1 MKKPVIEFKDFSF
14 RYKSQNEPTLH
25 DINLTIYEGEKVLI
39 LGPSGSGKSTIGNCI
54 NGLIPFSYEGE
65 IKGSL
70 KVSGIE
76 TQEAN
81 IFTIS
86 NHVGTVLQD
95 SDAQFVGL
103 SVGEDIAFSLEND
116 AVARSIMLEKV
127 KNVATIVSMQDFLEQ
142 VPYNL
147 SGGQKQKVSLAGIMH
162 NDVSTLLFDEPLAA
176 LDPAMGMTAIDLI
189 DKIQKEHNK
198 TVVIIEHRLEDVLYR
213 HIDRIIL
220 VNDGR
225 IILDTT
231 PDELLSSDLLVQSGV
246 REPLYISALKHAGV
260 IFEKGEHLD
269 NIEEIDFD
277 KYKSKVID
285 SFHVVKH
292 NSSKQEQEVIV
303 EVKDVSFKYSSR
315 NNYALEN
322 VSFKIHKGEKVSI
335 VGKNGAGKST
345 IAKLIC
351 GIIRPIK
358 GEVLINGKN
367 YLNLSISEIGHLIGY
382 VMQNPNQMLVKD
394 MIRDEIALALT
405 LNNYDQSTIDE
416 RVEKVLKM
424 TGLYSMRN
432 WPVSVLSYGQ
442 KKRVTIA
449 SILVLEPKLIIL
461 DEPTAGQDLKHYTEI
476 MNFIDDLNKKS
487 NIAIIFITHDMH
499 LAIEYTDRAI
509 VFADGKCIGDDAV
522 YKILSNDEII
532 EKANL
537 KKTSI
542 VTLAQK
548 CGLDPEKY
556 IHYFIDVEKKERENG

>member
-198 TVVIIEHRLEDVLYR
+198 TVVIIELLNDVR
-213 HIDRIIL
+213 
-220 VNDGR
+220 
-225 IILDTT
+225 
-231 PDELLSSDLLVQSGV
+231 
-246 REPLYISALKHAGV
+246 
-260 IFEKGEHLD
+260 
-269 NIEEIDFD
+269 
-277 KYKSKVID
+277 
-285 SFHVVKH
+285 
-292 NSSKQEQEVIV
+292 
-303 EVKDVSFKYSSR
+303 
-315 NNYALEN
+315 
-322 VSFKIHKGEKVSI
+322 
-335 VGKNGAGKST
+335 
-345 IAKLIC
+345 
-351 GIIRPIK
+351 
-358 GEVLINGKN
+358 
-367 YLNLSISEIGHLIGY
+367 
-382 VMQNPNQMLVKD
+382 
-394 MIRDEIALALT
+394 
-405 LNNYDQSTIDE
+405 
-416 RVEKVLKM
+416 
-424 TGLYSMRN
+424 
-432 WPVSVLSYGQ
+432 
-442 KKRVTIA
+442 
-449 SILVLEPKLIIL
+449 
-461 DEPTAGQDLKHYTEI
+461 
-476 MNFIDDLNKKS
+476 
-487 NIAIIFITHDMH
+487 
-499 LAIEYTDRAI
+499 
-509 VFADGKCIGDDAV
+509 
-522 YKILSNDEII
+522 
-532 EKANL
+532 
-537 KKTSI
+537 
-542 VTLAQK
+542 
-548 CGLDPEKY
+548 
-556 IHYFIDVEKKERENG
+556 